1 MREVVLTI
9 GGVDPTGRAGL
20 AADIRAIEAA
30 GGHAAPVVAVLTAQN
45 AHGVR
50 QVEPAGPLMLLAQAR
65 AVAED
70 LPVAA
75 VKTGLL
81 GTAGNIDAVCML
93 MEEIKAQ
100 GAAPPLVIDPVLAAS
115 TGGRLTRGAPA
126 TLRKGWRKLAAHAAL
141 ITPNLMEAAQ
151 LLGELPAGSERLMRS
166 QAEALADRYRCAVL
180 LKGGHLPDD
189 GRVVDVLV
197 TDTGTQVFIA
207 PRQPHGERQR
217 GTGCTLAALI
227 ALNLARGQG
236 VAEAVLAARRRLHAG
251 MARPQEIG
259 GAGPAPLRISEE
271 DMDEERQ
278 RSDTE
283 RSERS

>member
-9 GGVDPTGRAGL
+9 GGLDPTGRAGL

-30 GGHAAPVVAVLTAQN
+30 GGHAAPVAAVLTAQN
-45 AHGVR
+45 ARGVR

-81 GTAGNIDAVCML
+81 GTAGNIDAVRTL
-93 MEEIKAQ
+93 MEELKTQ
-100 GAAPPLVIDPVLAAS
+100 GHTPPLVIDPVLAAS
-115 TGGRLTRGAPA
+115 TGGKLTRGAPA
-126 TLRKGWRKLAAHAAL
+126 TLRKSWRRLCAHAAL

-151 LLGELPAGSERLMRS
+151 LLGELPAGSERLMRA
-166 QAEALADRYRCAVL
+166 QAEGLAERYGCAVL
-180 LKGGHLPDD
+180 LKGGHLDTD
-189 GRVVDVLV
+189 RVLDVLV
-197 TDTGTQVFIA
+197 TEDGRQDFIS
-207 PRQPHGERQR
+207 PRQPDGERQR

-227 ALNLARGQG
+227 ALNLARSRG

-251 MARPQEIG
+251 MAHPQEIG
-259 GAGPAPLRISEE
+259 GAGAAPLRIGEE

>member
-9 GGVDPTGRAGL
+9 GGVDPSGRAGL

-30 GGHAAPVVAVLTAQN
+30 GGHAAPVAAVITAQN

-81 GTAGNIDAVCML
+81 GTVANIDAVTKL
-93 MEEIKAQ
+93 MEEIEAQ
-100 GAAPPLVIDPVLAAS
+100 GAAPPLVIDPVLAAT

-126 TLRKGWRKLAAHAAL
+126 TLRKSWRKLAAHAAL
-141 ITPNLMEAAQ
+141 ITPNIMEAAQ
-151 LLGELPAGSERLMRS
+151 LLGELPAASERLMRA
-166 QAEALADRYRCAVL
+166 QAEGLADRYRCAVL

-197 TDTGTQVFIA
+197 TDEGTQAFIA
-207 PRQPHGERQR
+207 PRQPDGERQR

-227 ALNLARGQG
+227 ALELARGHG
-236 VAEAVLAARRRLHAG
+236 VADAVLAARRRLLAG
-251 MARPQEIG
+251 LAQPQEIG
-259 GAGPAPLRISEE
+259 GAGPAPLRLAE
-271 DMDEERQ
+271 DDPRQ
-278 RSDTE
+278 PTNKRRKPS
-283 RSERS
+283 